1 MTNYQIPQSVG
12 HRQEKANSSL
22 GFGAWSLGFDW
33 DLATWDLV
41 ISDSSPPSLSRTPIV
56 TTYRLTIAF
65 KRYLRVHLPLATVFA
80 SQLVTF
86 LVVWIALVWIADFSR
101 QV

>member
-1 MTNYQIPQSVG
+1 MTREPNPSQIPNPNDQFPQSVG

-41 ISDSSPPSLSRTPIV
+41 ISDSSPPSLSRTPFVHDAPFNNNIFKIRRY
-56 TTYRLTIAF
+56 TLTVP
-65 KRYLRVHLPLATVFA
+65 RTLTLYQPVPT
-80 SQLVTF
+80 
-86 LVVWIALVWIADFSR
+86 
-101 QV
+101 

>member
-1 MTNYQIPQSVG
+1 MTREPNPSQIPNPNDQIPQSVG

-41 ISDSSPPSLSRTPIV
+41 ISNSSRRACHAPGSAQKREFFIS
-56 TTYRLTIAF
+56 AF
-65 KRYLRVHLPLATVFA
+65 EDAELCFDAN
-80 SQLVTF
+80 
-86 LVVWIALVWIADFSR
+86 
-101 QV
+101 